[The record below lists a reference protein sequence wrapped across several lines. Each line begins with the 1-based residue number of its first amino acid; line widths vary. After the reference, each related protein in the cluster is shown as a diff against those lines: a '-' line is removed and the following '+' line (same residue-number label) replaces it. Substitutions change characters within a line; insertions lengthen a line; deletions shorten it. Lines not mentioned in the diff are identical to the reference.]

1 MCPED
6 SLECIV
12 CCHEFSR
19 CDRVPRILHCD
30 HTFCAVC
37 IQKMCNLEGIVN
49 TVSCP
54 LCRWITCIRSTGTVA
69 GVLPV
74 NTEIWDQIPA
84 KSNERKEDSGEAWTD
99 AKPALV
105 QSTLSPWKKSGFVS
119 TLQKLSCVAVRE

>member
-30 HTFCAVC
+30 HTFCAPC
-37 IQKMCNLEGIVN
+37 IQKMSKLEGIDT

-54 LCRWITCIRSTGTVA
+54 LCRRITLIKPNMALA
-69 GVLPV
+69 GVLWV
-74 NTEIWDQIPA
+74 NTEIWDQIPV
-84 KSNERKEDSGEAWTD
+84 KHNERKEDSGEGWTD
-99 AKPALV
+99 AI
-105 QSTLSPWKKSGFVS
+105 LSPWKKSGFVS
-119 TLQKLSCVAVRE
+119 TLQKLVGCVAVRE